1 MLCAPGPIAHL
12 CQEEKALCGLGAQDG
27 QYGAAK
33 DVTQSISPTLAL
45 QATVTKADSLN
56 GH

>member
-33 DVTQSISPTLAL
+33 DVTQSISPILAL
-45 QATVTKADSLN
+45 QATVTTAD
-56 GH
+56 